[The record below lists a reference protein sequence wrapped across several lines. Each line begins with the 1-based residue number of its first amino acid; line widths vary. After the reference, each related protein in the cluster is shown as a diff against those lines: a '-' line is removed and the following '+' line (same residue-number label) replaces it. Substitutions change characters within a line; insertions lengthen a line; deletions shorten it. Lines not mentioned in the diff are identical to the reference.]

1 MIICPPIA
9 VVYICS
15 YCTLIMIHASDI
27 WAFMLL
33 ALGDFIKCKNMLDVD
48 MGASILSYELITL
61 YV

>member
-1 MIICPPIA
+1 
-9 VVYICS
+9 
-15 YCTLIMIHASDI
+15 MIHASDI